1 MNTDLIIVK
10 AKFALYSTDIGGR
23 KTPIISGYRPNH
35 VFEYKENSNDF
46 IATYIGDVNFEGQE
60 FLYPGELIVATVRF
74 LRHGDIERFIQAM
87 ILIHLAKTSPFHA
100 VRFDGRTYDTGS
112 KLGFLAANVAFG
124 LARPGVADGLRAE
137 LKKLLD

>member
-74 LRHGDIERFIQAM
+74 LRHGDIERFIQ
-87 ILIHLAKTSPFHA
+87 IGRIWWIHE
-100 VRFDGRTYDTGS
+100 GRNKIGE
-112 KLGFLAANVAFG
+112 
-124 LARPGVADGLRAE
+124 AE
-137 LKKLLD
+137 IIEI